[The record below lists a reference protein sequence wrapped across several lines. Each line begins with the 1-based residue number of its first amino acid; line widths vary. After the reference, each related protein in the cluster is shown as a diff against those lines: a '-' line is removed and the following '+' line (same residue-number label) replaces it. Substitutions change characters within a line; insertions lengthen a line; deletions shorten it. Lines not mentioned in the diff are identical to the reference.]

1 MSAPAERGSGSRA
14 ARKPQLLSK
23 ATVEPRSGEFAVTG
37 SATPEPVKE
46 PVKEP
51 SAS

>member
-1 MSAPAERGSGSRA
+1 VEAEAAPQEA
-14 ARKPQLLSK
+14 AAPVEGNS
-23 ATVEPRSGEFAVTG
+23 EPRSGEFAVTG
-37 SATPEPVKE
+37 SATPEPVEE